1 MQNIL
6 KIEEVCLIFLAIY
19 LFSVLHFDW
28 WWFLVLILAPDIS
41 MLAYIF
47 NSKIGA
53 ISYNLFHHRGLAIL
67 IYLAGIYIN
76 NEFIQLTGIILLAHS
91 SMDRVFGYGLKYMDS
106 FNHTHLGIIGNNKN
120 QND

>member
-28 WWFLVLILAPDIS
+28 WWFLVLISAPDIS

-91 SMDRVFGYGLKYMDS
+91 SMDRVFGYGLKYMGS
-106 FNHTHLGIIGNNKN
+106 FNHTHLGIIGNKKN
-120 QND
+120 QYD

>member
-28 WWFLVLILAPDIS
+28 WWFLVLILVPDIS

-67 IYLAGIYIN
+67 IYLAGSYIN